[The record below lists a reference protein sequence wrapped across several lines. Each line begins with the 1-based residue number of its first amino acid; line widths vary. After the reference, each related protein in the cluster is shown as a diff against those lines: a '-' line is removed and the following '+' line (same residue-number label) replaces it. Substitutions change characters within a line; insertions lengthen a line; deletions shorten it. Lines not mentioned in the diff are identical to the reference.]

1 MATAIFAFIFML
13 IIVAGMAIG
22 AIIAKKPIKGSCGGL
37 SALGMKDSCMICGGD
52 EDKWRKEVE
61 MIGKADDL
69 SYDAM
74 SESSSRSAIKPSQS
88 R

>member
-1 MATAIFAFIFML
+1 MATLIFAFFLML

-52 EDKWRKEVE
+52 EDSWRKEVE
-61 MIGKADDL
+61 VIGKVDDL
-69 SYDAM
+69 TYDAM
-74 SESSSRSAIKPSQS
+74 SDYSRK
-88 R
+88 